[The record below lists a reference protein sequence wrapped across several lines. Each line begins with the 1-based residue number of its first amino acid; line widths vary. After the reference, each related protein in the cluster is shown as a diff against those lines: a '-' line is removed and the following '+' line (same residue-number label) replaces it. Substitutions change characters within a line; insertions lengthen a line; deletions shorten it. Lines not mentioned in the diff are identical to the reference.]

1 MSEDLEII
9 YVTEAE
15 RRHWSVFAEQ
25 SHLGMDVFGEYLLGV
40 TTEVAWYTTPD
51 GQVRGIVLEDRIH
64 HEWNWIMLQPDATGT
79 LRATAI
85 EVSHQTLAGA
95 CGAVQAAM
103 RATVGR

>member
-9 YVTEAE
+9 DVTEAE
-15 RRHWSVFAEQ
+15 RQHWPVFAGP
-25 SHLGMDVFGEYLLGV
+25 SHRVLDIFGKYLLGV

-64 HEWNWIMLQPDATGT
+64 HEWNWIVLQSDATGT
-79 LRATAI
+79 LRAMAI

-103 RATVGR
+103 RTTVRG